1 MNGNAGFDFLQ
12 DRQIK
17 APKGRYMKS
26 AKADFIKH
34 ARRSGFMK
42 SIATSNVA
50 SHTKS
55 QANSLPQSSSLPHDG
70 GGKVGVLRVLSFFIT
85 LSWLFVSAGPA
96 LGETVS
102 EVTYKG
108 ERLTVRAVDAPVV
121 PLLRSIA
128 EAADIEILVSKSVES
143 ARITASIRQEPLEPA
158 MKRLLERFNH
168 MMMYGDKS
176 GKVVLSSIKVLSQG
190 ESGAPVTSV
199 KSKPAQ
205 PAAATT
211 SGFPAMTDREPAAVP
226 APPSPGAA
234 AAGAQGVIVPR
245 TYASADKQGMSAV
258 MAKDFENQEQIAF
271 NEIAALKAEIREA
284 KDPQEQA
291 ALNIVLME
299 KLREFEDLQRANRN
313 RMEALHRM
321 ELFNQTKQQKD

>member
-1 MNGNAGFDFLQ
+1 
-12 DRQIK
+12 
-17 APKGRYMKS
+17 
-26 AKADFIKH
+26 
-34 ARRSGFMK
+34 MK
-42 SIATSNVA
+42 SIATFL
-50 SHTKS
+50 
-55 QANSLPQSSSLPHDG
+55 SLCL
-70 GGKVGVLRVLSFFIT
+70 LL
-85 LSWLFVSAGPA
+85 VSAGPA
-96 LGETVS
+96 LGESVP
-102 EVTYKG
+102 EVTYKEG
-108 ERLTVRAVDAPVV
+108 RITVKAENAPLV
-121 PLLRSIA
+121 PLLRAIA
-128 EAADIEILVSKSVES
+128 EAADIEILVSQSVES
-143 ARITASIRQEPLEPA
+143 SRVTASIRQEPLEPA

-176 GKVVLSSIKVLSQG
+176 GKAVLRSIKVLSPG

-199 KSKPAQ
+199 KSAKAQ
-205 PAAATT
+205 PDAAKK
-211 SGFPAMTDREPAAVP
+211 SGPPSEVDRKPEAIP

-234 AAGAQGVIVPR
+234 AAGAQGVFVPR
-245 TYASADKQGMSAV
+245 SYSSADKQGMSAA
-258 MAKDFENQEQIAF
+258 MARDFETQEQMAF